1 MSRHTGQEDQF
12 NLKKIDH
19 DFWVNFLISGI
30 ILIATIAINNFWD
43 NGPWRKWVFLIWPI
57 CHIYAPFNI
66 VWKSV
71 LYVSFQFWM
80 ISNHCYDL
88 KNELSTMQYPH
99 LVTLNMILYKI
110 WLNRPL
116 EIQTFMLKFAIFAVI
131 YGPWVLCSPKIG
143 KILCFHIACN
153 INKHHLTVKTT
164 FGTLL
169 GISDTTILLQIG
181 DFCFSMSFNTL

>member
-1 MSRHTGQEDQF
+1 MYISKDTHYQLFPLLSTSTIHLRSKIGKLQCNFLNLCHNFRSLIELLMHLLSNVMSWSHENDKRHTGQEDRF

-30 ILIATIAINNFWD
+30 ILIARIAINNFWD

-66 VWKSV
+66 VWKSA

-99 LVTLNMILYKI
+99 LVTLNMIL
-110 WLNRPL
+110 
-116 EIQTFMLKFAIFAVI
+116 
-131 YGPWVLCSPKIG
+131 
-143 KILCFHIACN
+143 
-153 INKHHLTVKTT
+153 
-164 FGTLL
+164 
-169 GISDTTILLQIG
+169 
-181 DFCFSMSFNTL
+181 

>member
-1 MSRHTGQEDQF
+1 MDVPQQIFLQYYTIHKHTTLANDVSFLSLISLFAEPHCGTKHTGQEDQF

-30 ILIATIAINNFWD
+30 ILIARIAINNFWD

-66 VWKSV
+66 VWKSA
-71 LYVSFQFWM
+71 LYVSFHFWI

-99 LVTLNMILYKI
+99 LVTLNMIL
-110 WLNRPL
+110 
-116 EIQTFMLKFAIFAVI
+116 
-131 YGPWVLCSPKIG
+131 
-143 KILCFHIACN
+143 
-153 INKHHLTVKTT
+153 
-164 FGTLL
+164 
-169 GISDTTILLQIG
+169 
-181 DFCFSMSFNTL
+181 